1 MKKKNI
7 IIRPI
12 LTEKISIM
20 GEEMGKYAFVVAP
33 DANKIEIRNAIEDR
47 FDVHVKD
54 VATMNR
60 KGKLKSMTIRSGGRV
75 IRTEGKRSN
84 WKKAIVTLAPGE
96 HIDFFE
102 GETAV

>member
-33 DANKIEIRNAIEDR
+33 KANKIEIKNAIEDR
-47 FDVHVKD
+47 FDVRVKD

-60 KGKLKSMTIRSGGRV
+60 KGKMKSMTIRSGGRV

-84 WKKAIVTLAPGE
+84 WKKAIVTLAEGD